1 MKWRA
6 NHTGPVRAPKARA
19 WPRGEHWG
27 RLAVILISIL
37 CQVGVIFALQIHH
50 GEEGVG
56 RKTVPMSR
64 ADVFVE
70 ATGKRP
76 HHK

>member
-6 NHTGPVRAPKARA
+6 NHTGPARTPAVRA
-19 WPRGEHWG
+19 WLRGEHLG

-50 GEEGVG
+50 EERVG
-56 RKTVPMSR
+56 RKAARMPR
-64 ADVFVE
+64 ADAFVE
-70 ATGKRP
+70 AIGKRP
-76 HHK
+76 HYK